1 MWISNPA
8 CPIQFKHHISFMYS
22 CGMNTNIKID
32 VVIDLAHGDS
42 GKGKVSHALL
52 AKRDY
57 THCLRFNG
65 GGNAGHTIYHE
76 GKKFVTHLIPSGVFH
91 GIRSV
96 VGPGCVA
103 KTSKFLEEIKYLED
117 NLGKKINVGI
127 ANNVHL
133 VTDDHLTEDSGDT
146 RIGTT
151 KTGNGPA
158 YSSKYSRKGLRAE
171 TDPVLQSY
179 ITDMYQEFYTG
190 KPVRI
195 LAEGAQSFNLDIDW
209 GDYPYVTSSHCGIG
223 GLLNNGFN
231 HKHVRNV
238 YGVVKAYDTYV
249 GAKQFQP
256 TGEVFN
262 RIQEVGQEFGA
273 TTGRRRQVNWLN
285 WNIIERG
292 IRMNG
297 VNTLI
302 VNKGD
307 VLDQVG
313 AWGIIENGETIQFQ
327 SKELFQKWLD
337 DKTYALDMNHIVFS
351 EGADDI
357 SFVDRL

>member
-1 MWISNPA
+1 
-8 CPIQFKHHISFMYS
+8 
-22 CGMNTNIKID
+22 MNTNIKID

-52 AKRDY
+52 AKREY

-96 VGPGCVA
+96 IGPGCVA
-103 KTSKFLEEIKYLED
+103 RTSKLLEEVKYLED

-133 VTDDHLTEDSGDT
+133 VTEEHLTEDSGDT

-158 YSSKYSRKGLRAE
+158 YSAKYSRRGVRAS
-171 TDPVLQSY
+171 TDPLLQNY
-179 ITDMYQEFYTG
+179 LTDMYEEFYRN
-190 KPVRI
+190 KPIRI

-256 TGEVFN
+256 AGEVFN
-262 RIQEVGQEFGA
+262 RIQEAGQEFGA
-273 TTGRRRQVNWLN
+273 TTGRKRQVNWLN

-292 IRMNG
+292 IHMNG

-313 AWGIIENGETIQFQ
+313 AWGIIENGETIQFE

-351 EGADDI
+351 EGADDL

>member
-1 MWISNPA
+1 
-8 CPIQFKHHISFMYS
+8 
-22 CGMNTNIKID
+22 MNTNIKID

-96 VGPGCVA
+96 IGPGCVA
-103 KTSKFLEEIKYLED
+103 RTSKLLEEVKYLED

-133 VTDDHLTEDSGDT
+133 VTEEHLTEDSSDT

-158 YSSKYSRKGLRAE
+158 YSAKYSRKGVRAS
-171 TDPVLQSY
+171 TDPLLQNY
-179 ITDMYQEFYTG
+179 LTDMYSEFYED
-190 KPVRI
+190 KSVRI

-256 TGEVFN
+256 AGDVFN
-262 RIQEVGQEFGA
+262 RIQEAGQEFGA

-307 VLDQVG
+307 VLDQIG
-313 AWGIIENGETIQFQ
+313 SWGIIENGETIEF
-327 SKELFQKWLD
+327 STKNLFKQWLD
-337 DKTYALDMNHIVFS
+337 NKTYELDMNNIVFS
-351 EGADDI
+351 EGADDL

>member
-1 MWISNPA
+1 
-8 CPIQFKHHISFMYS
+8 
-22 CGMNTNIKID
+22 MNTNIKID

-96 VGPGCVA
+96 IGPGCVA
-103 KTSKFLEEIKYLED
+103 RTSKLLEEVKYLED

-133 VTDDHLTEDSGDT
+133 VTEEHLTEDSGDT

-158 YSSKYSRKGLRAE
+158 YSAKYSRKGVRASTE
-171 TDPVLQSY
+171 PLLQNY
-179 ITDMYQEFYTG
+179 LTDMYSEFYED

-256 TGEVFN
+256 AGDVFS
-262 RIQEVGQEFGA
+262 RIQEAGQEFGA

-307 VLDQVG
+307 VLDQIG
-313 AWGIIENGETIQFQ
+313 SWGIIENGETIEF
-327 SKELFQKWLD
+327 STKNLFKQWLD
-337 DKTYALDMNHIVFS
+337 NKTYELDMNNIVFS
-351 EGADDI
+351 EGADDL

>member
-1 MWISNPA
+1 
-8 CPIQFKHHISFMYS
+8 
-22 CGMNTNIKID
+22 MNTNIKID

-96 VGPGCVA
+96 IGPGCVA
-103 KTSKFLEEIKYLED
+103 RTSKLLEEVKYLED

-133 VTDDHLTEDSGDT
+133 VTEEHLTEDSSDI

-158 YSSKYSRKGLRAE
+158 YSAKYSRKGVRASTE
-171 TDPVLQSY
+171 PLLQNY
-179 ITDMYQEFYTG
+179 LTDMYSEFYED

-256 TGEVFN
+256 AGDVFN
-262 RIQEVGQEFGA
+262 RIQEAGQEFGA

-307 VLDQVG
+307 VLDQIG
-313 AWGIIENGETIQFQ
+313 SWGIIENGETIEF
-327 SKELFQKWLD
+327 STKNLFKQWLD
-337 DKTYALDMNHIVFS
+337 NKTYELDMNNIVFS
-351 EGADDI
+351 EGADDL

>member
-1 MWISNPA
+1 MS
-8 CPIQFKHHISFMYS
+8 
-22 CGMNTNIKID
+22 NIKID
-32 VVIDLAHGDS
+32 VVVDLAHGDS
-42 GKGKVSHALL
+42 GKGKVSHALM

-76 GKKFVTHLIPSGVFH
+76 GKKFVTHLVPSGVFH

-96 VGPGCVA
+96 IGPGCVA
-103 KTSKFLEEIKYLED
+103 RTSKLLEEVKYLED

-133 VTDDHLTEDSGDT
+133 VTEEHLTEDSSDT

-158 YSSKYSRKGLRAE
+158 YSAKYSRKGVRAS
-171 TDPVLQSY
+171 TDPLLQNY
-179 ITDMYQEFYTG
+179 LTDMYEEFYAEE
-190 KPVRI
+190 PVRI

-209 GDYPYVTSSHCGIG
+209 GDYPYVTSSHCGVG
-223 GLLNNGFN
+223 GVLNNGFH
-231 HKHVRNV
+231 HKHIRNV
-238 YGVVKAYDTYV
+238 YGVIKAYDTYV
-249 GAKQFQP
+249 GAKSFQP
-256 TGEVFN
+256 AGEVFN
-262 RIQEVGQEFGA
+262 RIQEAGQEFGA
-273 TTGRRRQVNWLN
+273 TTGRRRQVNWIN
-285 WNIIERG
+285 WNIIKRG

-297 VNTLI
+297 VDTLI

-313 AWGIIENGETIQFQ
+313 SWGIVENGKTIEFATKNLF
-327 SKELFQKWLD
+327 KEWLD
-337 DKTYALDMNHIVFS
+337 NKTYELDMNNIVFS
-351 EGADDI
+351 EGADDL

>member
-1 MWISNPA
+1 
-8 CPIQFKHHISFMYS
+8 
-22 CGMNTNIKID
+22 MNTNIKID

-96 VGPGCVA
+96 IGPGCVA
-103 KTSKFLEEIKYLED
+103 RTSKLLEEVKYLED

-133 VTDDHLTEDSGDT
+133 VTEEHLTEDSGDT

-158 YSSKYSRKGLRAE
+158 YSAKYSRKGVRASTE
-171 TDPVLQSY
+171 PLLQNY
-179 ITDMYQEFYTG
+179 LTDMYSEFYED

-256 TGEVFN
+256 AGDVFN
-262 RIQEVGQEFGA
+262 RIQEAGQEFGA

-307 VLDQVG
+307 VLDQIG
-313 AWGIIENGETIQFQ
+313 SWGIIENGETIEF
-327 SKELFQKWLD
+327 STKNLFKQWLD
-337 DKTYALDMNHIVFS
+337 NKTYELDMNNIVFS
-351 EGADDI
+351 EGADDL

>member
-1 MWISNPA
+1 
-8 CPIQFKHHISFMYS
+8 
-22 CGMNTNIKID
+22 MNSDIKID

-52 AKRDY
+52 AKRSY
-57 THCLRFNG
+57 THCIRWNG
-65 GGNAGHTIYHE
+65 GGNAGHTIFHE

-96 VGPGCVA
+96 IGPGCVVN
-103 KTSKFLEEIKYLED
+103 TSKFLEEVKYLED
-117 NLGKKINVGI
+117 NLGKKINIGI
-127 ANNVHL
+127 AKNTHL
-133 VTDDHLTEDSGDT
+133 VTEEHLTEDSGDT

-158 YSSKYSRKGLRAE
+158 YSSKYSRKGKRAE
-171 TDPVLQSY
+171 EDKNLKPFLME
-179 ITDMYQEFYTG
+179 IYQEFYHYN

-209 GDYPYVTSSHCGIG
+209 GDYPYVTSSHCGVG
-223 GLLNNGFN
+223 GVLNNGFN
-231 HKHVRNV
+231 HTHLRSV

-256 TGEVFN
+256 SGEVFN
-262 RIQEVGQEFGA
+262 HIQEAGQEFGA

-292 IRMNG
+292 IHMNG

-313 AWGIIENGETIQFQ
+313 AWGIIENDETIIFS
-327 SKELFQKWLD
+327 SKKEYQNWLIN
-337 DKTYALDMNHIVFS
+337 KTKEINMNNIVFS
-351 EGADDI
+351 EGADDM

>member
-1 MWISNPA
+1 
-8 CPIQFKHHISFMYS
+8 
-22 CGMNTNIKID
+22 MNTNIKID

-96 VGPGCVA
+96 IGPGCVA
-103 KTSKFLEEIKYLED
+103 RTSKLLEEVKYLED

-133 VTDDHLTEDSGDT
+133 VTEEHLTEDSSDI

-158 YSSKYSRKGLRAE
+158 YSAKYSRKGVRAS
-171 TDPVLQSY
+171 TDPLLQNY
-179 ITDMYQEFYTG
+179 LTDMYSEFYED

-256 TGEVFN
+256 AGDVFN
-262 RIQEVGQEFGA
+262 RIQEAGQEFGA

-307 VLDQVG
+307 VLDQIG
-313 AWGIIENGETIQFQ
+313 SWGIIENGETIEF
-327 SKELFQKWLD
+327 STKNLFKQWLD
-337 DKTYALDMNHIVFS
+337 NKTYELDMNNIVFS
-351 EGADDI
+351 EGADDL

>member
-1 MWISNPA
+1 
-8 CPIQFKHHISFMYS
+8 
-22 CGMNTNIKID
+22 MNTNIKID

-96 VGPGCVA
+96 IGPGCVA
-103 KTSKFLEEIKYLED
+103 RTSKLLEEVKYLED

-133 VTDDHLTEDSGDT
+133 VTEEHLTEDSSDI

-158 YSSKYSRKGLRAE
+158 YSAKYSRKGVRAS
-171 TDPVLQSY
+171 TDPLLQNY
-179 ITDMYQEFYTG
+179 LTDMYSEFYED

-256 TGEVFN
+256 AGDVFN

-307 VLDQVG
+307 VLDQIG
-313 AWGIIENGETIQFQ
+313 SWGIIENGETIEF
-327 SKELFQKWLD
+327 STKNLFKQWLD
-337 DKTYALDMNHIVFS
+337 NKTYELDMNNIVFS
-351 EGADDI
+351 EGADDL

>member
-1 MWISNPA
+1 MENER
-8 CPIQFKHHISFMYS
+8 
-22 CGMNTNIKID
+22 IKID
-32 VVIDLAHGDS
+32 LVIGLAHGDE
-42 GKGKVSHALL
+42 GKGKICHGLL
-52 AKRDY
+52 AKKHY
-57 THCLRFNG
+57 THCLRFGG

-96 VGPGCVA
+96 IGPGCVA
-103 KTSKFLEEIKYLED
+103 STSKLLEEVKYLED

-133 VTDDHLTEDSGDT
+133 VTEEHLTEDSSDT

-158 YSSKYSRKGLRAE
+158 YSAKYSRKGVRAS
-171 TDPVLQSY
+171 TDPLLQNY
-179 ITDMYQEFYTG
+179 LTDMYEEFYG
-190 KPVRI
+190 DQPVRI

-223 GLLNNGFN
+223 GVLNNGFH
-231 HKHVRNV
+231 HKHIRNV

-249 GAKQFQP
+249 GAKSFQP
-256 TGEVFN
+256 AGEVFN
-262 RIQEVGQEFGA
+262 RIQEAGQEFGA
-273 TTGRRRQVNWLN
+273 TTGRKRQVNWLN

-297 VNTLI
+297 VTTLI

-307 VLDQVG
+307 ILDQV
-313 AWGIIENGETIQFQ
+313 AEWAILYNDEVIRFDNKFQFRNWIDYQ
-327 SKELFQKWLD
+327 TFSM
-337 DKTYALDMNHIVFS
+337 DMNDTVFS
-351 EGADDI
+351 EGADDM

>member
-1 MWISNPA
+1 
-8 CPIQFKHHISFMYS
+8 
-22 CGMNTNIKID
+22 MNTNIKID
-32 VVIDLAHGDS
+32 VVVDLAHGDS

-96 VGPGCVA
+96 IGPGCVA
-103 KTSKFLEEIKYLED
+103 RTSKLLEEVKYLED

-133 VTDDHLTEDSGDT
+133 VTEEHLTEDSGDT

-158 YSSKYSRKGLRAE
+158 YSAKYSRKGVRAS
-171 TDPVLQSY
+171 TDPLLQNY
-179 ITDMYQEFYTG
+179 LTDMYSEFYED
-190 KPVRI
+190 KSVRI

-256 TGEVFN
+256 AGDVFN
-262 RIQEVGQEFGA
+262 RIQEAGQEFGA

-307 VLDQVG
+307 VLDQIG
-313 AWGIIENGETIQFQ
+313 SWGIIENGETIEF
-327 SKELFQKWLD
+327 STKNLFKQWLD
-337 DKTYALDMNHIVFS
+337 NKTYELDMNNIVFS
-351 EGADDI
+351 EGADDL

>member
-1 MWISNPA
+1 MS
-8 CPIQFKHHISFMYS
+8 
-22 CGMNTNIKID
+22 NIKID
-32 VVIDLAHGDS
+32 VVLDLAHGDS

-52 AKRDY
+52 AKRKY
-57 THCLRFNG
+57 THCLRFGG

-76 GKKFVTHLIPSGVFH
+76 GKKYVTHLIPSGVFH
-91 GIRSV
+91 GVRSI

-117 NLGKKINVGI
+117 GLGRRVNVGI
-127 ANNVHL
+127 AKNVHL
-133 VTDDHLTEDSGDT
+133 VTDVHVTEDGGDT
-146 RIGTT
+146 TIGTT

-158 YSSKYSRKGLRAE
+158 YSSKYSRKGIRAE
-171 TDPVLQSY
+171 NDNILKPFLM
-179 ITDMYQEFYTG
+179 DMYEEFYNHEDKSCPPT
-190 KPVRI
+190 VCL

-223 GLLNNGFN
+223 GILNNGFN
-231 HKHVRNV
+231 HRHIRNV

-249 GAKQFQP
+249 GAKSFQP
-256 TGEVFN
+256 AGEVFN
-262 RIQEVGQEFGA
+262 RIQEAGQEFGA
-273 TTGRRRQVNWLN
+273 TTGRKRQVNWLN

-292 IRMNG
+292 IKMNG
-297 VNTLI
+297 VQTLI

-313 AWGIIENGETIQFQ
+313 AWGIIHNGETINFNSKKEFQ
-327 SKELFQKWLD
+327 DWLD
-337 DKTYALDMNHIVFS
+337 KKTFRLDMNHIVFS
-351 EGADDI
+351 EGADDM

>member
-1 MWISNPA
+1 MS
-8 CPIQFKHHISFMYS
+8 
-22 CGMNTNIKID
+22 NIKID
-32 VVIDLAHGDS
+32 VVVDLAHGDS
-42 GKGKVSHALL
+42 GKGKVSHALM

-76 GKKFVTHLIPSGVFH
+76 GKKFVTHLVPSGVFH

-96 VGPGCVA
+96 IGPGCVA
-103 KTSKFLEEIKYLED
+103 RTSKLLEEVKYLED

-133 VTDDHLTEDSGDT
+133 VTEEHLTEDSSDT

-158 YSSKYSRKGLRAE
+158 YSAKYSRKGVRAS
-171 TDPVLQSY
+171 TDPLLQNY
-179 ITDMYQEFYTG
+179 LTDMYEEFYAD

-209 GDYPYVTSSHCGIG
+209 GDYPYVTSSHCGLG
-223 GLLNNGFN
+223 GVLNNGFH
-231 HKHVRNV
+231 HKHIRNV
-238 YGVVKAYDTYV
+238 YGVIKAYDTYV
-249 GAKQFQP
+249 GAKSFQP
-256 TGEVFN
+256 AGDVFN
-262 RIQEVGQEFGA
+262 RIQEAGQEFGA
-273 TTGRRRQVNWLN
+273 TTGRRRQVNWIN
-285 WNIIERG
+285 WDIVKRG

-297 VNTLI
+297 VDTLI

-313 AWGIIENGETIQFQ
+313 SWGIVENGKTIEFAT
-327 SKELFQKWLD
+327 KNLFKQWLD
-337 DKTYALDMNHIVFS
+337 NKTYQLDMNNIVFS
-351 EGADDI
+351 EGADDL

>member
-1 MWISNPA
+1 
-8 CPIQFKHHISFMYS
+8 
-22 CGMNTNIKID
+22 MNTNIKID

-96 VGPGCVA
+96 IGPGCVA
-103 KTSKFLEEIKYLED
+103 RTSKLLEEVKYLED

-133 VTDDHLTEDSGDT
+133 VTEEHLTEDSGDT

-158 YSSKYSRKGLRAE
+158 YSAKYSRKGVRAS
-171 TDPVLQSY
+171 TDPLLQNY
-179 ITDMYQEFYTG
+179 LTDMYSEFYED
-190 KPVRI
+190 KSVRI

-256 TGEVFN
+256 AGDVFN
-262 RIQEVGQEFGA
+262 RIQEAGQEFGA

-307 VLDQVG
+307 VLDQIG
-313 AWGIIENGETIQFQ
+313 SWGIIENGETIEF
-327 SKELFQKWLD
+327 STKNLFKQWLD
-337 DKTYALDMNHIVFS
+337 NKTYELDMNNIVFS
-351 EGADDI
+351 EGADDL

>member
-1 MWISNPA
+1 
-8 CPIQFKHHISFMYS
+8 
-22 CGMNTNIKID
+22 MNTNIKID
-32 VVIDLAHGDS
+32 VVVDLAHGDS

-96 VGPGCVA
+96 IGPGCVA
-103 KTSKFLEEIKYLED
+103 RTSKLLEEVKYLED

-133 VTDDHLTEDSGDT
+133 VTEEHLTEDSGDT

-158 YSSKYSRKGLRAE
+158 YSAKYSRKGVRAS
-171 TDPVLQSY
+171 TDPLLQNY
-179 ITDMYQEFYTG
+179 LTDMYSEFYED

-256 TGEVFN
+256 AGDVFN
-262 RIQEVGQEFGA
+262 RIQEAGQEFGA

-307 VLDQVG
+307 VLDQIG
-313 AWGIIENGETIQFQ
+313 SWGIIENGETIEF
-327 SKELFQKWLD
+327 STKNLFKQWLD
-337 DKTYALDMNHIVFS
+337 NKTYELDMNNIVFS
-351 EGADDI
+351 EGADDL

>member
-1 MWISNPA
+1 M
-8 CPIQFKHHISFMYS
+8 
-22 CGMNTNIKID
+22 
-32 VVIDLAHGDS
+32 
-42 GKGKVSHALL
+42 L

-96 VGPGCVA
+96 IGPGCVA
-103 KTSKFLEEIKYLED
+103 RTSKLLEEVKYLED

-133 VTDDHLTEDSGDT
+133 VTEEHLTEDSSDI

-158 YSSKYSRKGLRAE
+158 YSAKYSRKGVRAS
-171 TDPVLQSY
+171 TDPLLQNY
-179 ITDMYQEFYTG
+179 LTDMYSEFYED

-256 TGEVFN
+256 AGDVFN
-262 RIQEVGQEFGA
+262 RIQEAGQEFGA

-307 VLDQVG
+307 VLDQIG
-313 AWGIIENGETIQFQ
+313 SWGIIENGETIEF
-327 SKELFQKWLD
+327 STKNLFKQWLD
-337 DKTYALDMNHIVFS
+337 NKTYELDMNNIVFS
-351 EGADDI
+351 EGADDL

>member
-1 MWISNPA
+1 
-8 CPIQFKHHISFMYS
+8 
-22 CGMNTNIKID
+22 MNTNIKID

-96 VGPGCVA
+96 IGPGCVA
-103 KTSKFLEEIKYLED
+103 RTSKLLEEVKYLED
-117 NLGKKINVGI
+117 NLGKKINIGI

-133 VTDDHLTEDSGDT
+133 VTEEHLTEDSGDT

-158 YSSKYSRKGLRAE
+158 YSAKYSRKGVRAS
-171 TDPVLQSY
+171 TDPLLQNY
-179 ITDMYQEFYTG
+179 LTDMYEEFYNQEDKACPPTI
-190 KPVRI
+190 RI

-256 TGEVFN
+256 VGDVFN

-307 VLDQVG
+307 VLDQIG
-313 AWGIIENGETIQFQ
+313 SWGIIENGETIEF
-327 SKELFQKWLD
+327 STKNLFKQWLD
-337 DKTYALDMNHIVFS
+337 NKTYELDMNNIVFS
-351 EGADDI
+351 EGADDL

>member
-1 MWISNPA
+1 MS
-8 CPIQFKHHISFMYS
+8 
-22 CGMNTNIKID
+22 NIKID

-52 AKRDY
+52 AKRTY
-57 THCLRFNG
+57 THCLRFGG

-76 GKKFVTHLIPSGVFH
+76 GKKYVTHLIPSGVFH

-96 VGPGCVA
+96 IGPGCVA
-103 KTSKFLEEIKYLED
+103 RTTKLLEEIKYLEEG
-117 NLGKKINVGI
+117 LGKKINIGV
-127 ANNVHL
+127 ARNVHL
-133 VTDDHLTEDSGDT
+133 VTDEHIEVDSSDT

-158 YSSKYSRKGLRAE
+158 YSDKYSRKGVRAE
-171 TDPVLQSY
+171 SDPLLKPF
-179 ITDMYQEFYTG
+179 IMDMYEEFYNQEDKSCPPT
-190 KPVRI
+190 VRI

-223 GLLNNGFN
+223 GVLNNGFH
-231 HKHVRNV
+231 HKHIRNV

-249 GAKQFQP
+249 GAKSFQP
-256 TGEVFN
+256 VGEVFN
-262 RIQEVGQEFGA
+262 RIQEAGQEFGA
-273 TTGRRRQVNWLN
+273 TTGRKRQVNWLN

-297 VNTLI
+297 VTTLI

-307 VLDQVG
+307 ILDQV
-313 AWGIIENGETIQFQ
+313 AEWAILYNNEVIRFDNKFQFRNWIDYQ
-327 SKELFQKWLD
+327 TFSM
-337 DKTYALDMNHIVFS
+337 DMNDTVFS
-351 EGADDI
+351 EGADDM

>member
-1 MWISNPA
+1 MENER
-8 CPIQFKHHISFMYS
+8 
-22 CGMNTNIKID
+22 IKID
-32 VVIDLAHGDS
+32 LVIGLAHGDE
-42 GKGKVSHALL
+42 GKGKICHGLL
-52 AKRDY
+52 AKKHY
-57 THCLRFNG
+57 THCLRFGG

-96 VGPGCVA
+96 IGPGCVA
-103 KTSKFLEEIKYLED
+103 STSKLLEEVKYLED

-133 VTDDHLTEDSGDT
+133 VTEEHLTEDSSDT

-158 YSSKYSRKGLRAE
+158 YSAKYSRKGVRAS
-171 TDPVLQSY
+171 TDPLLQNY
-179 ITDMYQEFYTG
+179 LTDMYEEFYG
-190 KPVRI
+190 DQPVRI

-223 GLLNNGFN
+223 GVLNNGFH
-231 HKHVRNV
+231 HKHIRNV

-249 GAKQFQP
+249 GAKSFQP
-256 TGEVFN
+256 AGEVFN

-273 TTGRRRQVNWLN
+273 TTGRKRQVNWLN

-297 VNTLI
+297 VTTLI

-307 VLDQVG
+307 ILDQV
-313 AWGIIENGETIQFQ
+313 AEWAILYNDEVIRFDNKFQFRNWIDYQ
-327 SKELFQKWLD
+327 TFSM
-337 DKTYALDMNHIVFS
+337 DMNDTVFS
-351 EGADDI
+351 EGADDM

>member
-1 MWISNPA
+1 
-8 CPIQFKHHISFMYS
+8 
-22 CGMNTNIKID
+22 MNTNIKID
-32 VVIDLAHGDS
+32 VVVDLAHGDS

-96 VGPGCVA
+96 IGPGCVA
-103 KTSKFLEEIKYLED
+103 RTSKLLEEVKYLED

-133 VTDDHLTEDSGDT
+133 VTEEHLTEDSSDI

-158 YSSKYSRKGLRAE
+158 YSAKYSRKGVRAS
-171 TDPVLQSY
+171 TDPLLQNY
-179 ITDMYQEFYTG
+179 LTDMYSEFYED

-256 TGEVFN
+256 AGDVFN
-262 RIQEVGQEFGA
+262 RIQEAGQEFGA

-307 VLDQVG
+307 VLDQIG
-313 AWGIIENGETIQFQ
+313 SWGIIENGETIEF
-327 SKELFQKWLD
+327 STKNLFKQWLD
-337 DKTYALDMNHIVFS
+337 NKTYELDMNNIVFS
-351 EGADDI
+351 EGADDL

>member
-1 MWISNPA
+1 
-8 CPIQFKHHISFMYS
+8 
-22 CGMNTNIKID
+22 MNTNIKID

-96 VGPGCVA
+96 IGPGCVA
-103 KTSKFLEEIKYLED
+103 RTSKLLEEVKYLED

-133 VTDDHLTEDSGDT
+133 VTEEHLTEDSSDT

-158 YSSKYSRKGLRAE
+158 YSAKYSRRGVRAS
-171 TDPVLQSY
+171 TDPLLQNY
-179 ITDMYQEFYTG
+179 LTDMYSEFYED

-256 TGEVFN
+256 AGDVFN
-262 RIQEVGQEFGA
+262 RIQEAGQEFGA

-307 VLDQVG
+307 VLDQIG
-313 AWGIIENGETIQFQ
+313 SWGIIENGETIEF
-327 SKELFQKWLD
+327 STKNLFKQWLD
-337 DKTYALDMNHIVFS
+337 NKTYELDMNNIVFS
-351 EGADDI
+351 EGADDL

>member
-1 MWISNPA
+1 MS
-8 CPIQFKHHISFMYS
+8 
-22 CGMNTNIKID
+22 NIKID
-32 VVIDLAHGDS
+32 VVVDLAHGDS
-42 GKGKVSHALL
+42 GKGKVSHALM

-76 GKKFVTHLIPSGVFH
+76 GKKFVTHLVPSGVFH

-96 VGPGCVA
+96 IGPGCVA
-103 KTSKFLEEIKYLED
+103 RTSKLLEEVKYLED

-133 VTDDHLTEDSGDT
+133 VTEEHLTEDSSDT

-158 YSSKYSRKGLRAE
+158 YSAKYSRKGVRAS
-171 TDPVLQSY
+171 TDPLLQNY
-179 ITDMYQEFYTG
+179 LTDMYEEFYAD

-209 GDYPYVTSSHCGIG
+209 GDYPYVTSSHCGVG
-223 GLLNNGFN
+223 GVLNNGFH
-231 HKHVRNV
+231 HKHIRNV
-238 YGVVKAYDTYV
+238 YGVIKAYDTYV
-249 GAKQFQP
+249 GAKSFQP
-256 TGEVFN
+256 AGEVFN
-262 RIQEVGQEFGA
+262 RIQEAGQEFGA
-273 TTGRRRQVNWLN
+273 TTGRRRQVNWIN
-285 WNIIERG
+285 WDIVKRG

-297 VNTLI
+297 VDTLI

-313 AWGIIENGETIQFQ
+313 SWGIVENGKTIEFATKNLF
-327 SKELFQKWLD
+327 KEWLD
-337 DKTYALDMNHIVFS
+337 NKTYELDMNNIVFS
-351 EGADDI
+351 EGADDL

>member
-1 MWISNPA
+1 MS
-8 CPIQFKHHISFMYS
+8 
-22 CGMNTNIKID
+22 NIKID
-32 VVIDLAHGDS
+32 VVVDLAHGDS
-42 GKGKVSHALL
+42 GKGKVSHALM

-76 GKKFVTHLIPSGVFH
+76 GKKFVTHLVPSGVFH

-96 VGPGCVA
+96 IGPGCVA
-103 KTSKFLEEIKYLED
+103 RTSKLLEEVKYLED
-117 NLGKKINVGI
+117 NLGKKIDVGI

-133 VTDDHLTEDSGDT
+133 VTEEHLTEDSSDT

-158 YSSKYSRKGLRAE
+158 YSAKYSRKGVRAS
-171 TDPVLQSY
+171 TDPLLQNY
-179 ITDMYQEFYTG
+179 LTDMYEEFYAD

-209 GDYPYVTSSHCGIG
+209 GDYPYVTSSHCGVG
-223 GLLNNGFN
+223 GVLNNGFH
-231 HKHVRNV
+231 HKHIRNV
-238 YGVVKAYDTYV
+238 YGVIKAYDTYV
-249 GAKQFQP
+249 GAKSFQP
-256 TGEVFN
+256 AGDVFN
-262 RIQEVGQEFGA
+262 RIQEAGQEFGA
-273 TTGRRRQVNWLN
+273 TTGRRRQVNWIN
-285 WNIIERG
+285 WDIVKRG

-297 VNTLI
+297 VDTLI

-313 AWGIIENGETIQFQ
+313 SWGIVENGKTIEFAT
-327 SKELFQKWLD
+327 KNLFKQWLD
-337 DKTYALDMNHIVFS
+337 NKTYQLDMNNIVFS
-351 EGADDI
+351 EGADDL

>member
-1 MWISNPA
+1 MS
-8 CPIQFKHHISFMYS
+8 
-22 CGMNTNIKID
+22 NIKID
-32 VVIDLAHGDS
+32 VVVDLAHGDS

-91 GIRSV
+91 SIRSV
-96 VGPGCVA
+96 IGPGCVA
-103 KTSKFLEEIKYLED
+103 RTSKLLEEVKYLED
-117 NLGKKINVGI
+117 NLGKKINIGI

-133 VTDDHLTEDSGDT
+133 VTEEHLTEDSSDT

-158 YSSKYSRKGLRAE
+158 YSAKYSRKGVRAS
-171 TDPVLQSY
+171 TDPLLQNY
-179 ITDMYQEFYTG
+179 LTDMYEEFYAD

-209 GDYPYVTSSHCGIG
+209 GDYPYVTSSHCGVG
-223 GLLNNGFN
+223 GVLNNGFH
-231 HKHVRNV
+231 HKHIRNV
-238 YGVVKAYDTYV
+238 YGVIKAYDTYV
-249 GAKQFQP
+249 GAKSFQP
-256 TGEVFN
+256 AGDVFN
-262 RIQEVGQEFGA
+262 RIQEAGQEFGA
-273 TTGRRRQVNWLN
+273 TTGRRRQVNWIN
-285 WNIIERG
+285 WDIVKRG

-297 VNTLI
+297 VDTLI

-313 AWGIIENGETIQFQ
+313 SWGIVQNGKTIEFATKNLF
-327 SKELFQKWLD
+327 KEWLD
-337 DKTYALDMNHIVFS
+337 NKTYELDMNNIVFS
-351 EGADDI
+351 EGADDL

>member
-1 MWISNPA
+1 
-8 CPIQFKHHISFMYS
+8 
-22 CGMNTNIKID
+22 MNTNIKID
-32 VVIDLAHGDS
+32 VVVDLAHGDS

-96 VGPGCVA
+96 IGPGCVA
-103 KTSKFLEEIKYLED
+103 RTSKLLEEVKYLED

-133 VTDDHLTEDSGDT
+133 VTEEHLTEDSSDI

-158 YSSKYSRKGLRAE
+158 YSAKYSRKVVRAS
-171 TDPVLQSY
+171 TDPLLQNY
-179 ITDMYQEFYTG
+179 LTDMYSEFYED

-256 TGEVFN
+256 AGDVFN
-262 RIQEVGQEFGA
+262 RIQEAGQEFGA

-307 VLDQVG
+307 VLDQIG
-313 AWGIIENGETIQFQ
+313 SWGIIENGETIEF
-327 SKELFQKWLD
+327 STKNLFKQWLD
-337 DKTYALDMNHIVFS
+337 NKTYELDMNNIVFS
-351 EGADDI
+351 EGADDL

>member
-1 MWISNPA
+1 
-8 CPIQFKHHISFMYS
+8 MYALS
-22 CGMNTNIKID
+22 MNNNIKID

-52 AKRDY
+52 AKRAY
-57 THCLRFNG
+57 THCLRFGG

-96 VGPGCVA
+96 IGPGCVLN
-103 KTSKFLEEIKYLED
+103 TNKFLEEVDYLQD
-117 NLGKKINVGI
+117 NLGKKINIGI
-127 ANNVHL
+127 AKNTHL
-133 VTDDHLTEDSGDT
+133 VTEEHLIEDSGDT

-158 YSSKYSRKGLRAE
+158 YSSKYSRKGRRAE
-171 TDPVLQSY
+171 GDEKLKPFL
-179 ITDMYQEFYTG
+179 TDMYGEFYNSDMPI
-190 KPVRI
+190 KI

-223 GLLNNGFN
+223 GVLNNGF
-231 HKHVRNV
+231 HHRHIGSV

-256 TGEVFN
+256 SGEVFN
-262 RIQEVGQEFGA
+262 RIQEAGQEFGA

-285 WNIIERG
+285 WDIIQRG
-292 IRMNG
+292 IQMNG

-307 VLDQVG
+307 ILEKVG
-313 AWGIIENGETIQFQ
+313 AWGIYKHNTLIEFS
-327 SKELFQKWLD
+327 SKKYFENWLVHE
-337 DKTYALDMNHIVFS
+337 ARERNNINVVFS
-351 EGADDI
+351 EGADDMTFI
-357 SFVDRL
+357 NHL

>member
-1 MWISNPA
+1 MENER
-8 CPIQFKHHISFMYS
+8 
-22 CGMNTNIKID
+22 IKID
-32 VVIDLAHGDS
+32 LVIGLAHGDE
-42 GKGKVSHALL
+42 GKGKICHGLL
-52 AKRDY
+52 AKKHY
-57 THCLRFNG
+57 THCLRFGG

-96 VGPGCVA
+96 IGPGCVA
-103 KTSKFLEEIKYLED
+103 STSKLLEEVKYLED

-133 VTDDHLTEDSGDT
+133 VTEEHLTEDSSDT

-158 YSSKYSRKGLRAE
+158 YSAKYSRKGVRAS
-171 TDPVLQSY
+171 TDPLLQNY
-179 ITDMYQEFYTG
+179 LTDMYEEFYG
-190 KPVRI
+190 DQPVRI

-223 GLLNNGFN
+223 GVLNNGFH
-231 HKHVRNV
+231 HKHIRNV

-249 GAKQFQP
+249 GAKSFQP
-256 TGEVFN
+256 AGEVFN

-273 TTGRRRQVNWLN
+273 TTGRKRQVNWLN

-297 VNTLI
+297 VTTLI

-307 VLDQVG
+307 ILDQV
-313 AWGIIENGETIQFQ
+313 AEWAILYNNEVIRFDNKFQFRNWIDYQ
-327 SKELFQKWLD
+327 TFSM
-337 DKTYALDMNHIVFS
+337 DMNDTVFS
-351 EGADDI
+351 EGADDM

>member
-1 MWISNPA
+1 MS
-8 CPIQFKHHISFMYS
+8 
-22 CGMNTNIKID
+22 NIKID

-76 GKKFVTHLIPSGVFH
+76 GKKYVTHLIPSGVFH
-91 GIRSV
+91 GVRSI

-103 KTSKFLEEIKYLED
+103 RTSKLLEEVKYLEEG
-117 NLGKKINVGI
+117 LGKKIDVGI
-127 ANNVHL
+127 AKNLHL
-133 VTDDHLTEDSGDT
+133 VTNDHLTEDSGDT

-158 YSSKYSRKGLRAE
+158 YSDKYSRKGVRAE
-171 TDPVLQSY
+171 SDPTLSPFLM
-179 ITDMYQEFYTG
+179 DMYEEFYNS
-190 KPVRI
+190 KRPVRI
-195 LAEGAQSFNLDIDW
+195 VAEGAQSFNLDIDW
-209 GDYPYVTSSHCGIG
+209 GDYPYVTSSHCGVG
-223 GLLNNGFN
+223 GILNNGFH
-231 HKHVRNV
+231 HKHIRNV

-249 GAKQFQP
+249 GAKSFQP
-256 TGEVFN
+256 AGEVFN
-262 RIQEVGQEFGA
+262 RIQEAGQEFGA
-273 TTGRRRQVNWLN
+273 TTGRKRQVNWLN

-292 IRMNG
+292 IKMNG
-297 VNTLI
+297 VDTLI

-313 AWGIIENGETIQFQ
+313 VWGIIHNGETINFS
-327 SKELFQKWLD
+327 SKNLFKEWLD
-337 DKTYALDMNHIVFS
+337 NKTYQLDMNHIVFS
-351 EGADDI
+351 EGADDL
-357 SFVDRL
+357 SFVDHL